1 MASNPKP
8 DDADMV
14 SNPEPDV
21 VMAPNLELYVV
32 MAPILEPDAAMAPN
46 PELYVVMAPN
56 QEPDAATNPEPDAAV
71 APNPELGVDEEA
83 SNPPKGKR
91 DRQGRKRSCCV
102 PGCIP
107 SGFVHH
113 KIPASAS
120 RRAQWL
126 VYV

>member
-32 MAPILEPDAAMAPN
+32 MAP
-46 PELYVVMAPN
+46 
-56 QEPDAATNPEPDAAV
+56 NPEPDAAV